1 MLVDFVFD
9 LVRGICHEYTRVRV
23 RCAHL
28 SLWSLK
34 SREEAG
40 VDEGWLGILEFLRD
54 ITCKPKV
61 RVLVDSAGDKTWDIG
76 DFAKNMRE

>member
-1 MLVDFVFD
+1 
-9 LVRGICHEYTRVRV
+9 
-23 RCAHL
+23 
-28 SLWSLK
+28 LK